1 MTKKIIVA
9 IDGYSSCGKS
19 SMARTLARAIDY
31 IYVDTGAMY
40 RGVTLFALRRGFIR
54 EGVIQEAELREALNE
69 VSLSFRQSHE
79 GATPE
84 LYLNGENVEK
94 EIRTMEV
101 ASFVS
106 PIAALGFVRE
116 FLTAQQQAFGAEGGI
131 VMDGRDIGTAVFPQA
146 QLKVF
151 VTADPV
157 IRAERRL
164 AESKI
169 TLEEVLE
176 NLRQRDYIDTH
187 REVAPLRQAEDAR
200 VLDNS
205 HLTHDEQDAL
215 LRSYFE
221 EALAKA

>member
-94 EIRTMEV
+94 EIRTE
-101 ASFVS
+101 
-106 PIAALGFVRE
+106 
-116 FLTAQQQAFGAEGGI
+116 
-131 VMDGRDIGTAVFPQA
+131 
-146 QLKVF
+146 
-151 VTADPV
+151 
-157 IRAERRL
+157 
-164 AESKI
+164 
-169 TLEEVLE
+169 
-176 NLRQRDYIDTH
+176 
-187 REVAPLRQAEDAR
+187 
-200 VLDNS
+200 
-205 HLTHDEQDAL
+205 L
-215 LRSYFE
+215 LS
-221 EALAKA
+221 EALAKKFDVQVSQQELIDYAIQMSQNFGIDINQLFSSSQQMANVVADLGRSKALIEALKVVTVKDTNGADVDLSKFFGTDPATEEGAEIITEVADEQE

>member
-131 VMDGRDIGTAVFPQA
+131 VMDGRDIGTAVF
-146 QLKVF
+146 LSL
-151 VTADPV
+151 
-157 IRAERRL
+157 IH
-164 AESKI
+164 I
-169 TLEEVLE
+169 
-176 NLRQRDYIDTH
+176 
-187 REVAPLRQAEDAR
+187 
-200 VLDNS
+200 
-205 HLTHDEQDAL
+205 
-215 LRSYFE
+215 
-221 EALAKA
+221 